1 MQQTPRDTDVGR
13 FGRWAA
19 KYNDS
24 LLQRLIFAPV
34 QELILQEAARALP
47 HPDAILD
54 IGCGT
59 GLLLQRAAR
68 RFPAAQLTGMDPA
81 EEMIRVAQSSTRE
94 GALLRFVHGFAEQ
107 LPFAD
112 ASFELV
118 LTTMSFH
125 HWADQ
130 TRALHEVRRVL
141 APGGAFALA
150 DGLPVGWLH
159 WLLARSGDGRFN
171 DPATLAVMVQG
182 AGLRPERLMPMRRF
196 DGVVKVAIARAPR
209 D

>member
-1 MQQTPRDTDVGR
+1 MQQSPRDTDVGR

-34 QELILQEAARALP
+34 QEFILEEAARTLP
-47 HPDAILD
+47 HPEAILD

-68 RFPAAQLTGMDPA
+68 RFPAAQLTGIDPA
-81 EEMIRVAQSSTRE
+81 EEMIRVARSSTPD
-94 GALLRFVHGFAEQ
+94 GASARFVHGFAEE

-112 ASFELV
+112 ATFDLV
-118 LTTMSFH
+118 FTTMSFH
-125 HWADQ
+125 HWGDQ
-130 TRALHEVRRVL
+130 ASALREVRRVL

-171 DPATLAVMVQG
+171 DPATLAVMVRV
-182 AGLRPERLMPMRRF
+182 AGLRPERLVPMRRF